1 MTVHLVSTKYYC
13 VCKARSP
20 CVQSISCRNSCRSPA
35 RDDPSA
41 GGDELSFAPV
51 LFQKMTS
58 IWDLWRSWDLVG
70 LKICRSSVI
79 QSDLHM
85 SSKTRLPF
93 PSLNPVP
100 YLILL
105 KTRLP
110 FPSLN
115 PVPYLILLEQPRK
128 TSIVSAIERVTSLRQ
143 GPPLSCRLVSRC
155 GLRCDVLRLATC
167 VTTSFGLRF
176 SIMPGPHG
184 PTLA

>member
-105 KTRLP
+105 
-110 FPSLN
+110 
-115 PVPYLILLEQPRK
+115 EQPRK

-143 GPPLSCRLVSRC
+143 GPALSCRLVSRC

>member
-1 MTVHLVSTKYYC
+1 
-13 VCKARSP
+13 
-20 CVQSISCRNSCRSPA
+20 
-35 RDDPSA
+35 
-41 GGDELSFAPV
+41 
-51 LFQKMTS
+51 MTS

-85 SSKTRLPF
+85 SS
-93 PSLNPVP
+93 
-100 YLILL
+100 

>member
-1 MTVHLVSTKYYC
+1 
-13 VCKARSP
+13 
-20 CVQSISCRNSCRSPA
+20 
-35 RDDPSA
+35 
-41 GGDELSFAPV
+41 
-51 LFQKMTS
+51 MTS

-143 GPPLSCRLVSRC
+143 RQKPLRAIFLQQVLLHDPWHSPETAGAGVKRLDGERTGSFCPARAISCNASQGIDTGRS
-155 GLRCDVLRLATC
+155 AC
-167 VTTSFGLRF
+167 V
-176 SIMPGPHG
+176 P
-184 PTLA
+184 

>member
-1 MTVHLVSTKYYC
+1 
-13 VCKARSP
+13 
-20 CVQSISCRNSCRSPA
+20 
-35 RDDPSA
+35 
-41 GGDELSFAPV
+41 
-51 LFQKMTS
+51 MTS

-85 SSKTRLPF
+85 SSKTRLPFPSLNPVPYLILLKTRLPF